1 MYTSGKSSLLLTLLR
16 ILESQTGT
24 IEVDGID
31 ISKVHLD
38 ILRQRCFI
46 TVAQDALLLSNDTL
60 RLNLDHDDSLSDEII
75 IDALTR
81 TGLWQQFLGAGTDDS
96 ILDKK
101 LSSLPELSAG
111 QCQIFALCRAI
122 LRANAMRPMGIKSI
136 ILLDEVTSSLDYA
149 TECAIYRIL
158 DEEFI
163 SKGHTVI
170 MIAHRLGA
178 LMESLR
184 PGRDTVV
191 LMGDGRLQEVIM
203 DLTPERLRMLGEKK

>member
-1 MYTSGKSSLLLTLLR
+1 LTLLR
-16 ILESQTGT
+16 ILELQSGK

-31 ISKVHLD
+31 ISDVRLG

-60 RLNLDHDDSLSDEII
+60 RLNLDHDSSLTDDNIV
-75 IDALTR
+75 DALVR
-81 TGLWQQFLGAGTDDS
+81 TGLWQHFIGSATTVES
-96 ILDKK
+96 VLDKK

-111 QCQIFALCRAI
+111 QCQLFALCRAI
-122 LRANAMRPMGIKSI
+122 LRANAMRTVGVKPV

-149 TECAIYRIL
+149 TESTICRIL
-158 DEEFI
+158 DEEFT

-178 LMESLR
+178 LMDCLE
-184 PGRDTVV
+184 PDRDVV
-191 LMGDGRLQEVIM
+191 ALVADGKLQDVIT
-203 DLTPERLRMLGEKK
+203 DLTPERFRTLGEMK